1 MIWINTGNASY
12 LAIACNTSKKGDKDA
27 LWIQRMDNTNIK
39 VFEGTEGEV
48 KELKEAL
55 DFAVENGILTFKVK

>member
-12 LAIACNTSKKGDKDA
+12 LAIAYNTSKKGDKDA

-55 DFAVENGILTFKVK
+55 DFAVENGILTFKVQ